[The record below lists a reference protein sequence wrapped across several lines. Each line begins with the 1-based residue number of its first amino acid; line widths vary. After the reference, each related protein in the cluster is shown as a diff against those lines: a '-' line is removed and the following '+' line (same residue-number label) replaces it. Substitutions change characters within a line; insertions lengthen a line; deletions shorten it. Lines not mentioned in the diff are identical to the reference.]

1 MRPNRPFGVD
11 NYTQAVGNWGLS
23 AWLDSLSGVAD
34 STRAVYERDAAAAAR
49 WLEQAGSPGP
59 DSVDRRALR
68 RYLAHLGANRY
79 AARTIARKVSVLRR
93 YFDWARRT
101 GRLETDPTLGLAAP
115 SGPSKLPQV
124 LTDDHIRT
132 LIDKPARAGGDDDAR
147 DARDLAIVELL
158 YGSGL
163 RVSELCGLRRDDLDL
178 ARAEVRVWGKGAKQ
192 RLVPLSDPAVAA
204 LKAWLKGCRDAL
216 ATADS
221 PPAAVFL
228 NQRGRAMTPRDVR
241 RVIDRRSV
249 VPTHPHALRHT
260 FATHLLDGGADLR
273 AVQELLGHA
282 DVATTQIYTHVSRE
296 RLREVHRSSH
306 PRA

>member
-1 MRPNRPFGVD
+1 ME
-11 NYTQAVGNWGLS
+11 NYTRIVDNWGLE

-34 STRAVYERDAAAAAR
+34 STRAVYARDATAAVQ
-49 WLEQAGSPGP
+49 WLEEAGMAGP
-59 DSVDRRALR
+59 STVDRRTLR
-68 RYLAHLGANRY
+68 RYLAELGADRY
-79 AARTIARKVSVLRR
+79 AARTISRKVSVLRR
-93 YFDWARRT
+93 YFDWTRQT
-101 GRLETDPTLGLAAP
+101 GRVVADPTLGLAP
-115 SGPSKLPQV
+115 PRGPSKLPQV
-124 LTDDHIRT
+124 LKDDQIRT
-132 LIDKPARAGGDDDAR
+132 LISKPARAGNDQAR
-147 DARDLAIVELL
+147 DARDLAIVEML

-163 RVSELCGLRRDDLDL
+163 RVSELCGLRHEDLDL
-178 ARAEVRVWGKGAKQ
+178 DKTEVRVWGKGSKQ

-204 LKAWLKGCRDAL
+204 LRAWLADHRNSFV
-216 ATADS
+216 TADT
-221 PPAAVFL
+221 PATAVFL

-282 DVATTQIYTHVSRE
+282 DIASTQIYTHVSRE
-296 RLREVHRSSH
+296 RLREVHRTSH

>member
-1 MRPNRPFGVD
+1 MD
-11 NYTQAVGNWGLS
+11 DWGLG

-34 STRAVYERDAAAAAR
+34 STRAVYARDASAAAG
-49 WLEQAGSPGP
+49 WLAQAGVAGP
-59 DSVDRRALR
+59 ASVDRRILR
-68 RYLAHLGANRY
+68 RYLAELSGKGY
-79 AARTIARKVSVLRR
+79 AARTITRKVSVLRR

-101 GRLETDPTLGLAAP
+101 GRTEADPTLGLAAP
-115 SGPSKLPQV
+115 RGPSRLPQV
-124 LTDDHIRT
+124 LKDDQIRT
-132 LIDKPARAGGDDDAR
+132 LIDKPAKAGAEADR

-163 RVSELCGLRRDDLDL
+163 RVSELCGLRRSDLDL
-178 ARAEVRVWGKGAKQ
+178 AQAQARVWGKGAKQ
-192 RLVPLSDPAVAA
+192 RQVPLSDPSVEA
-204 LKAWLKGCRDAL
+204 LRAWLRRHRGPFV
-216 ATADS
+216 TADTD
-221 PPAAVFL
+221 PDAVFL
-228 NQRGRAMTPRDVR
+228 NQRGRTMTPRDVR
-241 RVIDRRSV
+241 RVLDRRSV

-282 DVATTQIYTHVSRE
+282 DIATTQIYTHVSRE

>member
-1 MRPNRPFGVD
+1 MD
-11 NYTQAVGNWGLS
+11 NWGLE

-34 STRAVYERDAAAAAR
+34 STRAVYSRDAAAAVQ
-49 WLEQAGSPGP
+49 WLEQAGFPGP
-59 DSVDRRALR
+59 ESVDRRALR
-68 RYLAHLGANRY
+68 SYLADLGANRY
-79 AARTIARKVSVLRR
+79 AARTITRKVSVLRR
-93 YFDWARRT
+93 YFGWARRT
-101 GRLETDPTLGLAAP
+101 GRMEVDPTLGLAAP
-115 SGPSKLPQV
+115 RGPSKLPQV
-124 LTDDHIRT
+124 LKDDHIHT
-132 LIDKPARAGGDDDAR
+132 LISKPARAGDDDAR

-163 RVSELCGLRRDDLDL
+163 RVSELCGLRHEDLDL
-178 ARAEVRVWGKGAKQ
+178 AQAQVSVWGKGSKQ

-204 LKAWLKGCRDAL
+204 LGAWLRDHRASFVTSDTP
-216 ATADS
+216 A
-221 PPAAVFL
+221 AAVFL
-228 NQRGRAMTPRDVR
+228 NQRGRAMTPRDAR

-282 DVATTQIYTHVSRE
+282 DIASTQIYTHVSRE
-296 RLREVHRSSH
+296 RLREVHRGTH

>member
-1 MRPNRPFGVD
+1 VD
-11 NYTQAVGNWGLS
+11 NWGLG

-34 STRAVYERDAAAAAR
+34 STRAVYARDAAAAVQ
-49 WLEQAGSPGP
+49 WLEDAGVAGP
-59 DSVDRRALR
+59 SAVDRRTLR
-68 RYLAHLGANRY
+68 RYLAELGVNRY
-79 AARTIARKVSVLRR
+79 AARTISRKVSVLRR

-101 GRLETDPTLGLAAP
+101 GRVGTDPTLGLAPPKGA
-115 SGPSKLPQV
+115 SKLPQV
-124 LTDDHIRT
+124 LKDDQIHT
-132 LIDKPARAGGDDDAR
+132 LIEKPTRAGDDDAR

-163 RVSELCGLRRDDLDL
+163 RVSELCGLRHEDLDL
-178 ARAEVRVWGKGAKQ
+178 AQAQVRVWGKGSKQ

-204 LKAWLKGCRDAL
+204 LRAWLQDHRASFVAADTPDAR
-216 ATADS
+216 
-221 PPAAVFL
+221 VFL
-228 NQRGRAMTPRDVR
+228 NQRGRAMTPRDAR

-273 AVQELLGHA
+273 VVQELLGHA
-282 DVATTQIYTHVSRE
+282 DIASTQIYTHVSRE
-296 RLREVHRSSH
+296 RLREVHRGTH

>member
-1 MRPNRPFGVD
+1 MD
-11 NYTQAVGNWGLS
+11 NWGLS

-34 STRAVYERDAAAAAR
+34 STRAVYARDAAAAVE
-49 WLEQAGSPGP
+49 WLETAGLSGP
-59 DSVDRRALR
+59 ASVDRRALR
-68 RYLAHLGANRY
+68 RYLADLGANRY
-79 AARTIARKVSVLRR
+79 AARTITRKVSVLRR

-101 GRLETDPTLGLAAP
+101 GRTEVDPTLGLAAP
-115 SGPSKLPQV
+115 RGPSKLPQV
-124 LTDDHIRT
+124 LKDDHIRT
-132 LIDKPARAGGDDDAR
+132 LIDKPARAGDDDAR
-147 DARDLAIVELL
+147 DARDLAIVEML

-163 RVSELCGLRRDDLDL
+163 RVSELCGLRHENLDL
-178 ARAEVRVWGKGAKQ
+178 VQAEVRVWGKGSKQ

-204 LKAWLKGCRDAL
+204 LRAWLEDHRASFVTVD
-216 ATADS
+216 T
-221 PPAAVFL
+221 PAAAILL

-282 DVATTQIYTHVSRE
+282 DIATTQIYTHVSRE

>member
-1 MRPNRPFGVD
+1 ME
-11 NYTQAVGNWGLS
+11 NYTQGVDNWGLS

-34 STRAVYERDAAAAAR
+34 STRAVYARDAAAAVE
-49 WLEQAGSPGP
+49 WLETAGSSGP
-59 DSVDRRALR
+59 ASVDRRALR

-79 AARTIARKVSVLRR
+79 AARTITRKVSVLRR

-101 GRLETDPTLGLAAP
+101 GRIDRDPTLGLAAP
-115 SGPSKLPQV
+115 RGPSRLPQV
-124 LTDDHIRT
+124 LKDDHIRT
-132 LIDKPARAGGDDDAR
+132 LIDKPARAGDDDAR

-163 RVSELCGLRRDDLDL
+163 RVSELCGLRYEDLDL
-178 ARAEVRVWGKGAKQ
+178 VQAEVRVWGKGSKQ

-204 LKAWLKGCRDAL
+204 LRSWLQDHRASFVTVD
-216 ATADS
+216 T
-221 PPAAVFL
+221 PAAAIFL

-282 DVATTQIYTHVSRE
+282 DIATTQIYTHVSRE
-296 RLREVHRSSH
+296 RLREVHRTTH

>member
-1 MRPNRPFGVD
+1 MD
-11 NYTQAVGNWGLS
+11 NWGLS

-34 STRAVYERDAAAAAR
+34 STRAVYARDAAAF
-49 WLEQAGSPGP
+49 AGWFVDAGVSAPG
-59 DSVDRRALR
+59 SVDRRTVR
-68 RYLAHLGANRY
+68 RYLADLVANRY
-79 AARTIARKVSVLRR
+79 AARTISRKVSVLRR
-93 YFDWARRT
+93 YFYWARLT
-101 GRLETDPTLGLAAP
+101 GRVDADPTIGLAAP
-115 SGPSKLPQV
+115 RGPSKLPQV
-124 LTDDHIRT
+124 LKEDHIRT
-132 LIDKPARAGGDDDAR
+132 LINKPARAGDDEAR

-163 RVSELCGLRRDDLDL
+163 RVSELCGLRRQDLDPT
-178 ARAEVRVWGKGAKQ
+178 RGEVRVWGKGSKE
-192 RLVPLSDPAVAA
+192 RLVPLSDPAAQA
-204 LKAWLKGCRDAL
+204 LSNWLEGHRGSFVTADTPADAL
-216 ATADS
+216 
-221 PPAAVFL
+221 FL

-282 DVATTQIYTHVSRE
+282 DIATTQIYTHVSRE

>member
-1 MRPNRPFGVD
+1 MDG
-11 NYTQAVGNWGLS
+11 WGLGD
-23 AWLDSLSGVAD
+23 WLHSLSGVAD
-34 STRAVYERDAAAAAR
+34 STRAVYARDAAAAVE
-49 WLEQAGSPGP
+49 WLETAGASGP
-59 DSVDRRALR
+59 ASVDRRALR
-68 RYLAHLGANRY
+68 SYLADLGTNRY
-79 AARTIARKVSVLRR
+79 AARTITRKVSVLRR
-93 YFDWARRT
+93 YFGWARRT
-101 GRLETDPTLGLAAP
+101 GRVDADPTIGLAAP
-115 SGPSKLPQV
+115 RGPSKLPQV
-124 LTDDHIRT
+124 LKDDHIRT
-132 LIDKPARAGGDDDAR
+132 LIDKPARAGDDEAR

-178 ARAEVRVWGKGAKQ
+178 ARGEVRVWGKGSKQ

-204 LKAWLKGCRDAL
+204 LRTWLQDHRNSFV
-216 ATADS
+216 TADT
-221 PPAAVFL
+221 PATAVFL
-228 NQRGRAMTPRDVR
+228 NQRGRAMTARDVR

-282 DVATTQIYTHVSRE
+282 DIATTQIYTHVSRE

>member
-1 MRPNRPFGVD
+1 MD
-11 NYTQAVGNWGLS
+11 NWGLS

-34 STRAVYERDAAAAAR
+34 STRAVYSRDMVAAVE
-49 WLEQAGSPGP
+49 WLETAGFPGP
-59 DSVDRRALR
+59 ASVDRRALR
-68 RYLAHLGANRY
+68 GYLAELGVNRY
-79 AARTIARKVSVLRR
+79 AARTISRKVSVLRR

-101 GRLETDPTLGLAAP
+101 GRVGADPTLGLAP
-115 SGPSKLPQV
+115 PRGPSKLPQV
-124 LTDDHIRT
+124 LKHDQIHT
-132 LIDKPARAGGDDDAR
+132 LIEKPARAGDDDAR
-147 DARDLAIVELL
+147 DARDLAIVEML

-163 RVSELCGLRRDDLDL
+163 RVSELCGLRHEDLDL
-178 ARAEVRVWGKGAKQ
+178 AKTEVRVWGKGSKQ

-204 LKAWLKGCRDAL
+204 LRAWLQDHRASFV
-216 ATADS
+216 TADTPS
-221 PPAAVFL
+221 ASVFL

-282 DVATTQIYTHVSRE
+282 DISTTQIYTHVSRE
-296 RLREVHRSSH
+296 RLREVHRGTH

>member
-1 MRPNRPFGVD
+1 M
-11 NYTQAVGNWGLS
+11 S

-34 STRAVYERDAAAAAR
+34 STRAVYARDAAAAVE
-49 WLEQAGSPGP
+49 WLEAAGSSGP
-59 DSVDRRALR
+59 AAVDRRALR
-68 RYLAHLGANRY
+68 CYLADLGANRY
-79 AARTIARKVSVLRR
+79 AARTITRKVSVLRR

-101 GRLETDPTLGLAAP
+101 GRTEVDPTLGLAAP
-115 SGPSKLPQV
+115 RGPSRLPQV
-124 LTDDHIRT
+124 LKDDHIRT
-132 LIDKPARAGGDDDAR
+132 LIDKPARAGDDDAR

-163 RVSELCGLRRDDLDL
+163 RVSELCGLRHEDLDL
-178 ARAEVRVWGKGAKQ
+178 ARAEVRVWGKGSKQ

-204 LKAWLKGCRDAL
+204 LQAWLQDHRASFVTVDTPA
-216 ATADS
+216 
-221 PPAAVFL
+221 AAVFL

-282 DVATTQIYTHVSRE
+282 DIATTQIYTHVSRE

>member
-1 MRPNRPFGVD
+1 ME
-11 NYTQAVGNWGLS
+11 NYTRIVDNWGLE

-34 STRAVYERDAAAAAR
+34 STRAVYARDAAAAVQ
-49 WLEQAGSPGP
+49 WLEEAGVAGP
-59 DSVDRRALR
+59 SAVDRRTLR
-68 RYLAHLGANRY
+68 RYLAELGANRY
-79 AARTIARKVSVLRR
+79 AARTISRKVSVLRR

-101 GRLETDPTLGLAAP
+101 GRVVADPTLGLAP
-115 SGPSKLPQV
+115 PKGPSKLPQV
-124 LTDDHIRT
+124 LKDDQIHT
-132 LIDKPARAGGDDDAR
+132 LISKPARAGNDQAR
-147 DARDLAIVELL
+147 DARDLAIVEML

-163 RVSELCGLRRDDLDL
+163 RVSELCGLRHEDLDL
-178 ARAEVRVWGKGAKQ
+178 DKTEVRVWGKGSKQ
-192 RLVPLSDPAVAA
+192 RLVPLSDPAAAA
-204 LKAWLKGCRDAL
+204 LRAWLADHRNSFV
-216 ATADS
+216 TADT
-221 PPAAVFL
+221 PATAVFL

-282 DVATTQIYTHVSRE
+282 DIASTQIYTHVSRE
-296 RLREVHRSSH
+296 RLREVHRTSH

>member
-1 MRPNRPFGVD
+1 MD
-11 NYTQAVGNWGLS
+11 EWGLGS
-23 AWLDSLSGVAD
+23 WLDSLSGVAD
-34 STRAVYERDAAAAAR
+34 STRAVYLRDAAAAVE
-49 WLEQAGSPGP
+49 WLEAAGSCGP
-59 DSVDRRALR
+59 ASVDRRALR
-68 RYLAHLGANRY
+68 RYLAHLGAGGY
-79 AARTIARKVSVLRR
+79 AARTIARKASVLRR
-93 YFDWARRT
+93 YFDWTRRT
-101 GRLETDPTLGLAAP
+101 GRTDTDPTLGLAAP
-115 SGPSKLPQV
+115 SGPSRLPRV
-124 LTDDHIRT
+124 LRDDQIRT
-132 LIDKPARAGGDDDAR
+132 LIEKPVRAGDHDAR

-163 RVSELCGLRRDDLDL
+163 RVSELCGLRHHDLDL
-178 ARAEVRVWGKGAKQ
+178 ARTEARVWGKGSKQ

-204 LKAWLKGCRDAL
+204 LRVWLQDHRESFV
-216 ATADS
+216 TADT
-221 PPAAVFL
+221 PDAAVFL

-282 DVATTQIYTHVSRE
+282 DLATTQIYTHVSRE

>member
-1 MRPNRPFGVD
+1 MD
-11 NYTQAVGNWGLS
+11 NWGLR

-34 STRAVYERDAAAAAR
+34 STRAVYGRDAAAAAR
-49 WLEQAGSPGP
+49 WLEEAGAGGP

-68 RYLAHLGANRY
+68 SYLAQLSTNGY
-79 AARTIARKVSVLRR
+79 AARTITRKVSVLRR
-93 YFDWARRT
+93 YFDWARRN
-101 GRLETDPTLGLAAP
+101 GRTAADPTLGLSAP
-115 SGPSKLPQV
+115 RGPSRLPRV
-124 LTDDHIRT
+124 LKDDQIRS
-132 LIDKPARAGGDDDAR
+132 LVDKPVRAGDDDAR

-163 RVSELCGLRRDDLDL
+163 RVSELCGLRQEDLDL
-178 ARAEVRVWGKGAKQ
+178 TGGEVRVWGKGAKQ
-192 RLVPLSDPAVAA
+192 RLVPLSAPAVAA
-204 LKAWLKGCRDAL
+204 LRGWLGDQRARLVTVD
-216 ATADS
+216 TPDD
-221 PPAAVFL
+221 AVFL

-273 AVQELLGHA
+273 SVQELLGHA
-282 DVATTQIYTHVSRE
+282 DIATTQIYTHVSRE
-296 RLREVHRSSH
+296 RLREAHRSSH

>member
-1 MRPNRPFGVD
+1 MD
-11 NYTQAVGNWGLS
+11 NWGLS

-34 STRAVYERDAAAAAR
+34 STRAVYARDAAAAVE
-49 WLEQAGSPGP
+49 WLETAGSSGP
-59 DSVDRRALR
+59 ASVDRRALR
-68 RYLAHLGANRY
+68 CYLADLGANRY
-79 AARTIARKVSVLRR
+79 AARTITRKVSVLRR

-101 GRLETDPTLGLAAP
+101 GRTEVDPTLGLAAP
-115 SGPSKLPQV
+115 RGPSRLPQV
-124 LTDDHIRT
+124 LKDDHIRT
-132 LIDKPARAGGDDDAR
+132 LIDKPARAGDDDAR

-163 RVSELCGLRRDDLDL
+163 RVSELCGLRHEDLDL
-178 ARAEVRVWGKGAKQ
+178 ARAEVRVWGKGSKQ

-204 LKAWLKGCRDAL
+204 LQAWLQDHRASFVTVDTPA
-216 ATADS
+216 
-221 PPAAVFL
+221 AAVFL
-228 NQRGRAMTPRDVR
+228 NQRGRAMAPRDVR

-282 DVATTQIYTHVSRE
+282 DIATTQIYTHVSRE

>member
-1 MRPNRPFGVD
+1 MD
-11 NYTQAVGNWGLS
+11 DWGLS

-34 STRAVYERDAAAAAR
+34 STRAVYDRDAAAAVE
-49 WLEQAGSPGP
+49 WLETAGSSGP
-59 DSVDRRALR
+59 ASVDRRILR
-68 RYLAHLGANRY
+68 RYLAELGANRY
-79 AARTIARKVSVLRR
+79 AARTISRKVSVLRR

-101 GRLETDPTLGLAAP
+101 GRVEVDPTVGLAAP
-115 SGPSKLPQV
+115 RGPSRLPQV
-124 LTDDHIRT
+124 LKDDHIRT
-132 LIDKPARAGGDDDAR
+132 LIDKPARAGDDDAR

-163 RVSELCGLRRDDLDL
+163 RVSELCGLRYEDLNL
-178 ARAEVRVWGKGAKQ
+178 AGAEVRVWGKGSKQ
-192 RLVPLSDPAVAA
+192 RALPLSEPAVAA
-204 LKAWLKGCRDAL
+204 LHEWLEDHRGSFVTGD
-216 ATADS
+216 T
-221 PPAAVFL
+221 PAAAIFL

-282 DVATTQIYTHVSRE
+282 DIATTQIYTHVSRE
-296 RLREVHRSSH
+296 RLREVHRTTH